1 MSRARRIY
9 CICYTMMILVLV
21 ALCFMPSLLP
31 ELTPREKWSSFQ
43 AWLGPAP
50 QELIAEEWATGKDD
64 YTGVIFVF
72 HAKKDWH
79 AEIAKRFSLAE
90 GRHKDSRLQPS
101 WQEALAPDAPL
112 LTTRQKRLVETHTG
126 EPVYDVKDMI
136 LARLRDGRTLLAFRY
151 RWDNTFGNHS
161 YVFSDYEPGEGRD
174 FPAWYVVLYG
184 SAVVAFFLLAP
195 LGFLLLFPRFD
206 LKKKGHTVLWF
217 VTALLYPI
225 GVAFVTLPFMY
236 SGSEAL
242 VALIGIL
249 LLLEPL
255 QLIGA
260 LVLYLIIRSIRAIRP
275 TSHP

>member
-9 CICYTMMILVLV
+9 CICYSLMILGLA
-21 ALCFMPSLLP
+21 ALFCLPSLLP

-43 AWLGPAP
+43 AWLGPPP
-50 QELIAEEWATGKDD
+50 QELHTEDWVTGQDD
-64 YTGVIFVF
+64 YQGITFVF
-72 HAKKDWH
+72 HASEDWH
-79 AEIAKRFSLAE
+79 AEIAERFGLAA
-90 GRHKDSRLQPS
+90 GRHGTSRLQPH
-101 WQEALAPDAPL
+101 WREAVDPESPL

-126 EPVYDVKDMI
+126 EPVYDVKDMT
-136 LARLRDGRTLLAFRY
+136 LARLRDGRTLLAFRH
-151 RWDNTFGNHS
+151 RWDNSFGNHS
-161 YVFSDYEPGEGRD
+161 DVFSDYEPGEGRD
-174 FPAWYVVLYG
+174 FPTWYEVLYG
-184 SAVVAFFLLAP
+184 SAVVAFILLVP

-206 LKKKGHTVLWF
+206 VRKKGHTVLWF
-217 VTALLYPI
+217 AVALLYPI
-225 GVAFVTLPFMY
+225 GVAFLTLPVMY

-275 TSHP
+275 TSPP

>member
-43 AWLGPAP
+43 AWLGPSP
-50 QELIAEEWATGKDD
+50 QELIAEEWATSKDD
-64 YTGVIFVF
+64 YTGITFVF
-72 HAKKDWH
+72 HASEDWH
-79 AEIAKRFSLAE
+79 AEIAERFSLAE
-90 GRHKDSRLQPS
+90 GRHGTSRLQPS

-112 LTTRQKRLVETHTG
+112 LTAWRKRLVETHTG

-206 LKKKGHTVLWF
+206 MKKKGHTVLWF

-242 VALIGIL
+242 IALIGIL